1 MKKIVKNYLNLFSLF
16 LFATVLNAQTPTLQ
30 WVNSFGSG
38 LTGIDGDFS
47 KGIVKDK
54 LGNIYITGMIQGTVD
69 FDPSSNILNISSSGS
84 DKDIFLAK
92 YDSLGGLLWVNLVSG
107 NPFEDVIRTITI
119 DDNNNVYISG
129 ILDFSFPLSFIR
141 KYSSNGSIIWTKQIS
156 GSAQVID
163 MQATSTGII
172 VSGPLLDICDFDP
185 SPASFTLAPRPFNP
199 PLTESVFIAKYD
211 LLGNFVFAKKMDV
224 QGLSQT
230 VSMPNIPKFGITG
243 NLPSIATDD
252 NGNIYISDRHTDT
265 SYFTPPA
272 TTASIVCSTAANF
285 NSNIYIAKFSPIGQL
300 IWVKNMNTGSGGL
313 TNPLSTGI
321 MNTTIKVLNN
331 TIYLAG
337 SFMGDSL
344 DFDPSPTASAYLSVV
359 NSPMSNQNWNTFMA
373 AYDLNGNYKWA
384 KQLKSNY
391 NNFLATMKVDACSNI
406 YISGDYFLSLDFDLS
421 PTQSSVLTSTI
432 CNTNAFLAKYDSVGN
447 YKWVIGLVGKTFNSM
462 PDYLEVHSRLNFV
475 IDKRDIY
482 FTGTYKDTLDFDPS
496 TNNTYLGSL
505 NGTRDFFIAKYKM
518 TEPLCFNQLTTE
530 INERNSWKS
539 DVSIS
544 PNPTQ
549 TNITIKANSD
559 IKSIEVINLMGQQMM
574 SIPNINLNETN
585 LNLTTFEKGIYFV
598 KIILISNQETLHK
611 LIRQ

>member
-1 MKKIVKNYLNLFSLF
+1 MKKTVKNYLNIFSLF
-16 LFATVLNAQTPTLQ
+16 LFVTVLNAQTPTLQ
-30 WVNSFGSG
+30 WANSFGSG

-54 LGNIYITGMIQGTVD
+54 LGNIYVTGMIQGTVD
-69 FDPSSNILNISSSGS
+69 FDPSSNVLNISSSGS

-107 NPFEDVIRTITI
+107 SPFEDVIRTITI

-129 ILDFSFPLSFIR
+129 ILDFSFPLSFIS
-141 KYSSNGSIIWTKQIS
+141 KYSSNGSVIWTKQIA

-211 LLGNFVFAKKMDV
+211 LSGNFLFAKKMDV
-224 QGLSQT
+224 QGLGQT
-230 VSMPNIPKFGITG
+230 ISLPTIPKFGITG

-300 IWVKNMNTGSGGL
+300 IWVKNINNGSGSL
-313 TNPLSTGI
+313 ANTLSTCI
-321 MNTTIKVLNN
+321 MNTSIKIVRN

-337 SFMGDSL
+337 SFIGDSL
-344 DFDPSPTASAYLSVV
+344 DFDPSPTSSTYLSVV
-359 NSPMSNQNWNTFMA
+359 NQPSSTQNWNTFMA

-391 NNFLATMKVDACSNI
+391 NNFLGTMKVDACANI

-421 PTQSSVLTSTI
+421 PTQTSTLSSTL
-432 CNTNAFLAKYDSVGN
+432 CSTNAFLAKYDSVGN

-475 IDKRDIY
+475 IDKRSIY
-482 FTGTYKDTLDFDPS
+482 FSGTYKDTLDFDPS

-518 TEPLCFNQLTTE
+518 TEPLCFNQLTTKL
-530 INERNSWKS
+530 NEKNNLKS
-539 DVSIS
+539 DISIY

-549 TNITIKANSD
+549 TSVTVKANTD
-559 IKSIEVINLMGQQMM
+559 IKSIEVVNLIGQQMI
-574 SIPNINLNETN
+574 SISTISLKEVA
-585 LNLTTFEKGIYFV
+585 LNLSTIEKGIYFV
-598 KIILISNQETLHK
+598 KITLLNNEEILHK